1 MKNFIL
7 VTKMRRKLGMESGL
21 VPATRVVSSIVCL
34 VLLCF
39 LVGSSLAQTEQTS
52 TDGIGGEY
60 PFAFNDTKT
69 PCITPEQYVLLEAS
83 CKANIA
89 RLGLTLGGENKVTKT
104 SLNWPLRA
112 APGFKDCGFYS
123 ISAYVDQDTTAGI
136 RDYNCGTNTYNGHS
150 GTDIFSYPFS
160 FQKMDKNQVEVIA
173 AAPGTIINKADG
185 NFDRNCA
192 GNTLPANFVAVRHS
206 DGSIAFYYHMKS
218 GSVTTKAIGQTVLA
232 GEFLG
237 IVGSSGNSTGPHL
250 HFEVWS
256 GASVATRI
264 DPYAG
269 SCNLLN
275 SSTWWTA
282 QAAYRNPSVIK
293 AGVHNAPPSYPPC
306 PATEIPNEDTCFMP
320 GESAVFAIF
329 LRDETSGMTAK
340 MQILDASSKPVS
352 SWQTNSTN
360 NHNGSYW
367 YWTRTLPSTKGRYTF
382 EVSYNG
388 TTCAKSFWI
397 DCSLAPTSIAGMVE
411 AQQIVVSPNPV
422 SSFFTVS
429 GSQLSGNS
437 FQVTLKNVL
446 GQTVL
451 TDQPNLLN
459 RALFKTYSVAHL
471 PVGMYYLSI
480 EMGTFKSIRRLIIA
494 H

>member
-1 MKNFIL
+1 MRFII
-7 VTKMRRKLGMESGL
+7 SF
-21 VPATRVVSSIVCL
+21 VCL
-34 VLLCF
+34 ISLSIL
-39 LVGSSLAQTEQTS
+39 GSICLAQSGQNNFYEN
-52 TDGIGGEY
+52 GGAY
-60 PFAFNDTKT
+60 PMAHSDAHI

-89 RLGLTLGGENKVTKT
+89 KLGLNQPSESKVTKT

-112 APGFKDCGFYS
+112 ASGFKDCGYYS

-136 RDYNCGTNTYNGHS
+136 KDYNCGTNTYNGHF

-160 FQKMDKNQVEVIA
+160 FLKMDKNQVEVIA

-185 NFDRNCA
+185 NFDKNCA
-192 GNTLPANFVAVRHS
+192 GNSLQANFVAVQHT
-206 DGSIAFYYHMKS
+206 DGSIAFYFHMKS

-232 GEFLG
+232 GEYLG

-256 GASVATRI
+256 GSSVATRI

-275 SSTWWTA
+275 GSTWWTA

-293 AGVHNAPPSYPPC
+293 AGVHKAPPIYPPC
-306 PATEIPNEDTCFMP
+306 PATEISNEDTCFMP
-320 GESAVFAIF
+320 GANAVFAIF

-388 TTCAKSFWI
+388 TTCSKSFWI
-397 DCSLAPTSIAGMVE
+397 DCSLAPTGIEGMAE
-411 AQQIVVSPNPV
+411 AQQIAVSPNPV
-422 SSFFTVS
+422 HSFFTVS
-429 GSQLSGNS
+429 GSQLSGNTC
-437 FQVTLKNVL
+437 QVTLTNVL

-451 TDQPNLLN
+451 TDQPKLLN
-459 RALFKTYSVAHL
+459 RSLFKTYPVTDL
-471 PVGMYYLSI
+471 PAGMYYLSI
-480 EMGTFKSIRRLIIA
+480 EAGTFKNIRRLFIA